1 MRQILTFM
9 VAFLAGGMV
18 LAAVGSNAIASP
30 LPALAAAAG
39 VPGTIV
45 KIDYWHRYYRQ
56 HGYGPDAIPVPV
68 PVPQVEVQAPIA
80 DAPVVV
86 VLPPPRP
93 ASCGEFHYWNGQAC
107 VDARYNNPYIGPR

>member
-1 MRQILTFM
+1 MRHVLTLM
-9 VAFLAGGMV
+9 TAFIAGGMV
-18 LAAVGSNAIASP
+18 LAIAPVTAAP
-30 LPALAAAAG
+30 LPAVGAWDSA
-39 VPGTIV
+39 PGGIV
-45 KIDYWHRYYRQ
+45 KVDYWHRYYRQ

-68 PVPQVEVQAPIA
+68 PVPQVAVQAPIA

-93 ASCGEFHYWNGQAC
+93 ASCGEFHYWNGEAC

>member
-1 MRQILTFM
+1 MRHVLTLM
-9 VAFLAGGMV
+9 TALLAGGMV
-18 LAAVGSNAIASP
+18 LAAAPGHATASP
-30 LPALAAAAG
+30 LPAFAASAS

-68 PVPQVEVQAPIA
+68 PQVAVQAPIA

-93 ASCGEFHYWNGQAC
+93 ASCGEFHYWNGEAC
-107 VDARYNNPYIGPR
+107 VDARYNNPYLGPR